1 MTPIELFAVV
11 TLAAFVALLGD
22 RFIGAAIQLWGMRKA
37 TQQALRWLEK
47 NPYIEKERD
56 PWAWKNKRAN

>member
-22 RFIGAAIQLWGMRKA
+22 RFIGAAVQVWSMHRFAKRLMRGVDA
-37 TQQALRWLEK
+37 ELR
-47 NPYIEKERD
+47 ERAKTHTAD
-56 PWAWKNKRAN
+56 RRAN